1 MSATAST
8 ATRSDSI
15 IRPSAVNR
23 LNRVLEEFGRSH
35 ARAFLV
41 VAVANGNEYPS
52 AWGRTVKEA
61 ERWAA
66 HEALL
71 VLEETGVR

>member
-1 MSATAST
+1 MRIVVFARPVQNPAIRIESGAT
-8 ATRSDSI
+8 
-15 IRPSAVNR
+15 
-23 LNRVLEEFGRSH
+23 RVLEEFGRSH

-41 VAVANGNEYPS
+41 AAEANEREFPG

-71 VLEETGVR
+71 VLEENGER